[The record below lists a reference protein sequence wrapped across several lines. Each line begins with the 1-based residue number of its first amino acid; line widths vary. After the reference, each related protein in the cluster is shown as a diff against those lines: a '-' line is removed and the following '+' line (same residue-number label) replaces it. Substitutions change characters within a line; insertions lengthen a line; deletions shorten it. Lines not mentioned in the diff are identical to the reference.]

1 MQPPG
6 TLPLFCPS
14 ALSQH
19 PAVRPSVPLCLS
31 KLQDGVGAIG
41 VPPTPEIPLTPPVH
55 GWGVLRTCNKPNK
68 PNEAPKRDC
77 THLGMGGSWGGNRGS
92 NGVLEGGGIPQDEAS
107 GVHEGGRGGKRG
119 GEEVRPQRSHCLSG
133 GTRTHFGLPE
143 PTLGVPLPIL
153 VSEDPFWGAIAHP
166 GHQAQF

>member
-119 GEEVRPQRSHCLSG
+119 GGGGQASEEPLSIWG
-133 GTRTHFGLPE
+133 YQDSFWVARTNFRC
-143 PTLGVPLPIL
+143 
-153 VSEDPFWGAIAHP
+153 AIAHT
-166 GHQAQF
+166 GV